1 MEPVDC
7 PFCGIGKAG
16 YIPDPYTLPMCGSC
30 QLKMDKNLFL
40 PARIRLQRR
49 ARSWLALCRPWNQ
62 NALLEQQLGL
72 APRNYGR
79 MQDLFWMECFKG
91 FLKLY
96 ELSKILSAKIR
107 GSPVI
112 APLTSRMAVQVF
124 QIEGIAMLIARF
136 ELWM

>member
-1 MEPVDC
+1 MGSMEPVDC

-40 PARIRLQRR
+40 PERIRLPRR
-49 ARSWLALCRPWNQ
+49 ARSWLALSMEPNRSPGAAARAGPAQLWQ
-62 NALLEQQLGL
+62 NA
-72 APRNYGR
+72 
-79 MQDLFWMECFKG
+79 ECFKG

-112 APLTSRMAVQVF
+112 APLTSRMAAQVF

-136 ELWM
+136 LLWM